1 MEEEEAVSNAAG
13 ATDDATGDDAA
24 AAGADGG
31 EDVEEEEEDDEDDKV
46 LISQESGD
54 ALLGE
59 DLVEMWNEVH
69 NPLFQDQDV
78 GVRYLTFKRIKRTK
92 GRVEA
97 TPMDGLPQVNTNDPP
112 PDSREDGAEV
122 GVRATWASDL
132 PMVTAFTVR
141 YPGVVRDPRALIES
155 PNRGVGPANLL
166 PNPLRGEFRYISHQL
181 VSSKTS
187 SRDTVIRFEASRDA
201 ALHLQRLIGDR
212 GGKIR
217 VGAIHTIIQQKGK
230 DVGPDT
236 PLNFYQQS

>member
-1 MEEEEAVSNAAG
+1 MEVDEEEAVSNAAG

-69 NPLFQDQDV
+69 NTLFQDQDV

-112 PDSREDGAEV
+112 PDSQ
-122 GVRATWASDL
+122 
-132 PMVTAFTVR
+132 
-141 YPGVVRDPRALIES
+141 RDR
-155 PNRGVGPANLL
+155 
-166 PNPLRGEFRYISHQL
+166 
-181 VSSKTS
+181 
-187 SRDTVIRFEASRDA
+187 
-201 ALHLQRLIGDR
+201 
-212 GGKIR
+212 
-217 VGAIHTIIQQKGK
+217 
-230 DVGPDT
+230 
-236 PLNFYQQS
+236 